1 MQLAPHE
8 LTCGAKRK
16 VDVNKEDKCRYM
28 VSPWL
33 FGRGTTFKNVY
44 TCNQLEPTPHVQQ
57 LPAEEHYSLLTA

>member
-16 VDVNKEDKCRYM
+16 VDVNKEDKCQYM

-33 FGRGTTFKNVY
+33 FGRSTQKYFY
-44 TCNQLEPTPHVQQ
+44 L
-57 LPAEEHYSLLTA
+57 